1 VIDSVRPDG
10 GSAGID
16 GDALHEAGAALLRR
30 VEEFLTELLDNTESR
45 DLTVEIVNIEKRNE
59 VLKALTATMR
69 EFAAGLRSAR
79 PAGAPAGGGLAAT
92 LGVLAESLHA
102 VLFVAADALASGDLE
117 EVPILFELTSDRSA
131 QMERIRR
138 RVMGQAED
146 LSPTEHDQLYMAT
159 TLFERSLWLV
169 RRYVSLF
176 RDAAAAPASSL

>member
-1 VIDSVRPDG
+1 V
-10 GSAGID
+10 A
-16 GDALHEAGAALLRR
+16 ALNEAGASLSRR

-45 DLTVEIVNIEKRNE
+45 DLTVEIVNVEKRNE
-59 VLKALTATMR
+59 VLKALTATVR
-69 EFAAGLRSAR
+69 EFAAGIPS
-79 PAGAPAGGGLAAT
+79 AGADPAAAGLEAT

-102 VLFVAADALASGDLE
+102 VLFVTADALASADLDDM
-117 EVPILFELTSDRSA
+117 PMLFELTSDRSV

-138 RVMGQAED
+138 RVMAQAED

-176 RDAAAAPASSL
+176 RDAAPSAGGG